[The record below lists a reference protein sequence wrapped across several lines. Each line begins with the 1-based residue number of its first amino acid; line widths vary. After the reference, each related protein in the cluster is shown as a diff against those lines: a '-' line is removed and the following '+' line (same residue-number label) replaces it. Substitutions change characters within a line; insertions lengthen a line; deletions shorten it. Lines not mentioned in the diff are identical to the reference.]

1 VSVVLAG
8 VAGGVAGLVAGGLV
22 ALRGV
27 PRLLAGMSFEQ
38 LDRLFGKVETLRD
51 GGRS

>member
-8 VAGGVAGLVAGGLV
+8 AAGGFAGLVAGAVV

-38 LDRLFGKVETLRD
+38 LERLYGKVETLR